1 MHAKFMPVAFL
12 EAEPQTLGNIIL
24 METWQLPIFN

>member
-12 EAEPQTLGNIIL
+12 EAAPQTMGNINL
-24 METWQLPIFN
+24 MEAWQFPIFN